1 LLMGAANFDIGLKQF
16 GPGKQVF
23 NSPFLYMD
31 SAVLD
36 EYFEKGLT
44 PEDVI
49 ISKSERDSNPCNF
62 AEESYDEREFVELIL

>member
-1 LLMGAANFDIGLKQF
+1 
-16 GPGKQVF
+16 
-23 NSPFLYMD
+23 MD
-31 SAVLD
+31 STVLD